1 MSVQPEDIVRSGPNR
16 YICQNGILKN
26 FAEFIEEYDN
36 LTIVTGFKS
45 YQAFIDYVETVPDKS
60 TVIQHSG
67 YSSPEEI
74 KKIASEANQADV
86 IIGIGGGIILDTAK
100 AVADTLGISYMTIP
114 TVAGTCAA
122 ATPLSVIYTP
132 EGAFLKVAYH
142 TNSSSLTLI
151 DPAFLINAPISY
163 LKSGI
168 GDTLAKWFEAEA
180 IIRYADNEKSQSL
193 MVQAGLN
200 QSVYLR
206 DILLEDSIRAVE
218 SSERGEVTPAFTR
231 VIEAIITLS
240 GTVGGFAGRYG
251 RIAGAHAIH
260 NGLSYI
266 NETHQILHGQKV
278 AYGIL
283 VQLAIEKR
291 TDEITSLLD
300 FYKQLGFPTKFADLG
315 IITNQTNARN
325 IIAAHAVK
333 PEESLQLMGDF
344 STQDIINALD
354 YLENISDNESL
365 V

>member
-1 MSVQPEDIVRSGPNR
+1 MRVQPEDIVRSGPNR
-16 YICQNGILKN
+16 YICQDGILTD
-26 FAEFIEEYDN
+26 FAQFIEEFN
-36 LTIVTGFKS
+36 NPTIVTGFKS
-45 YQAFIDYVETVPDKS
+45 YQAFINYVGTVPDNS
-60 TVIQHSG
+60 TVIQHDG
-67 YSSPEEI
+67 YSSPETI

-100 AVADTLGISYMTIP
+100 AVADILGIAYMTIP

-122 ATPLSVIYTP
+122 ATPLSAIYTP

-151 DPAFLINAPISY
+151 DPAFLITAPISY

-168 GDTLAKWFEAEA
+168 GDTLAKWYEAEA
-180 IIRYADNEKSQSL
+180 IIRYAADEKSQSL

-206 DILLEDSIRAVE
+206 DILLENSMDAVD
-218 SSERGEVTPAFTR
+218 SSEREEVTAAFTK
-231 VIEAIITLS
+231 VIEAIIMLS

-266 NETHQILHGQKV
+266 NQTHHILHGQKV

-283 VQLAIEKR
+283 VQLALESR

-300 FYKQLGFPTKFADLG
+300 FYTQLGFPTKFAELG
-315 IITNQTNARN
+315 IITNQTKAKNTLATH
-325 IIAAHAVK
+325 AAK
-333 PEESLQLMGDF
+333 PEESLQLIGDF
-344 STQDIINALD
+344 STKDIISAID
-354 YLENISDNESL
+354 YLEENPDNK
-365 V
+365 

>member
-16 YICQNGILKN
+16 YICQDGILKN
-26 FAEFIEEYDN
+26 FAEFIEGFTN
-36 LTIVTGFKS
+36 PTIVTGFKS
-45 YQAFIDYVETVPDKS
+45 YQAFIDYVEAVPNNV
-60 TVIQHSG
+60 TVIQHDG
-67 YSSPEEI
+67 YSSPKAI
-74 KKIASEANQADV
+74 KDIASKVSQADV

-100 AVADTLGISYMTIP
+100 SVADQLEIEFMTIP

-122 ATPLSVIYTP
+122 ATPLSAIYTP
-132 EGAFLKVAYH
+132 DGAFLKVAYH

-151 DPAFLINAPISY
+151 DPAFLINAPITY

-168 GDTLAKWFEAEA
+168 GDTLAKWYEAEA
-180 IIRYADNEKSQSL
+180 IIRYAADEKAQSL

-206 DILLEDSIRAVE
+206 DILLEDGNQAVK
-218 SSERGEVTPAFTR
+218 SSERGEVTPAFTK
-231 VIEAIITLS
+231 VIEAIIMLS

-266 NETHQILHGQKV
+266 NETHHILHGHKV

-291 TDEITSLLD
+291 VDEITSLVD
-300 FYKQLGFPTKFADLG
+300 FYTQLDFPTKFTDLG
-315 IITNQTNARN
+315 ITTNQTKARN
-325 IIAAHAVK
+325 IIAEHAINPK
-333 PEESLQLMGDF
+333 ESLQLMGDF
-344 STQDIINALD
+344 STKDVIIALD
-354 YLENISDNESL
+354 YLENNFR
-365 V
+365 